1 MIFENL
7 PRNLVLFN
15 YDIKDIKSYAQTFF
29 TEKEGRLQRLTDC
42 ISSDLNID
50 KSKLD
55 FSEASLSI
63 VDRWLVNH
71 VESVKLSKE
80 EYDVLRKSF
89 RPEIDVPD
97 WKLSSD
103 TFSNVFSL
111 GMYFGEVM
119 IHKYPDLKWEQF
131 LKTKRDVDY
140 GHVIIQLGRLKKM
153 NPIWLLNVVCIKIA
167 EKTEASLFELFKIWE
182 QYVNP

>member
-1 MIFENL
+1 M
-7 PRNLVLFN
+7 
-15 YDIKDIKSYAQTFF
+15 
-29 TEKEGRLQRLTDC
+29 
-42 ISSDLNID
+42 
-50 KSKLD
+50 
-55 FSEASLSI
+55 SI

-153 NPIWLLNVVCIKIA
+153 NPIWLLNVVCIKITQ
-167 EKTEASLFELFKIWE
+167 EKETSLLELFKIWE